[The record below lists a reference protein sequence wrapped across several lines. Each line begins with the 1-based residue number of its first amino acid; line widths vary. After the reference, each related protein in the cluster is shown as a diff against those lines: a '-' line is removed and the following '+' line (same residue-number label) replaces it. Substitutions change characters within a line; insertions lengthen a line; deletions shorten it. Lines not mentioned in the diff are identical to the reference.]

1 MAADALQRIKEEI
14 AEVLQNRCMA
24 TGAADADH
32 SQLLPTEVRQQVMDL
47 MEAWWK
53 LTQQPEAKLQYWTHE
68 EKGAGAG
75 LLHTPLDA
83 DVLYASDGYK
93 QFSTNWS
100 LRDVEPTVPIR
111 LVNYRDEIT
120 ADDE

>member
-1 MAADALQRIKEEI
+1 MSSGIAFPEEDDR
-14 AEVLQNRCMA
+14 ACMA

-68 EKGAGAG
+68 EKGSGAG
-75 LLHTPLDA
+75 LLHTPLDT

>member
-1 MAADALQRIKEEI
+1 
-14 AEVLQNRCMA
+14 
-24 TGAADADH
+24 
-32 SQLLPTEVRQQVMDL
+32 
-47 MEAWWK
+47 MEAHP
-53 LTQQPEAKLQYWTHE
+53 TTEAKLQYWTRGE
-68 EKGAGAG
+68 GSGAG
-75 LLHTPLDA
+75 LLHTPLDT